1 MQSESLEFTMMS
13 ILLNVIL
20 ILFILIVFNTEIVQ
34 EEKVFCGMNE
44 PLPHFYLH
52 ALEVTFEN
60 VKEVREIM

>member
-1 MQSESLEFTMMS
+1 MS
-13 ILLNVIL
+13 ILLNL
-20 ILFILIVFNTEIVQ
+20 IRTLSILIVFNTEIVQ

-60 VKEVREIM
+60 VKEVGEIM